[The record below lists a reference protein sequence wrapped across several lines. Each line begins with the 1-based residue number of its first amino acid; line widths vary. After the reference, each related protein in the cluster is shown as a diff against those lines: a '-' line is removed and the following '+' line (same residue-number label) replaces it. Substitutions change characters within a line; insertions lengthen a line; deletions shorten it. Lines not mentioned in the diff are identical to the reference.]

1 MLVSEIKGN
10 IHESPLP
17 PGMHVETVMLA
28 QDQLVKRVQR
38 VRTDHGREVGIRLPA
53 GAADLKDVDILH
65 MDEGNA
71 IVVRVE
77 PTDVIVIKPRSVLE
91 MGIVA
96 HSLGNRHLPA
106 QFFGADSEYGADVM
120 VVQYDHTVEQ
130 YLESVG
136 APYERQQRVMPT
148 PFRHVE
154 HTH

>member
-28 QDQLVKRVQR
+28 QEQLVKRVQR

-53 GAADLKDVDILH
+53 GAADLKDGDILH

-77 PTDVIVIKPRSVLE
+77 ATDVIVIKPRSVLE

-106 QFFGADSEYGADVM
+106 QFFGKDSEYGADVM

-136 APYERQQRVMPT
+136 APYERQQRVMST

>member
-53 GAADLKDVDILH
+53 GATDLKDGDILH

-77 PTDVIVIKPRSVLE
+77 PTDVIVIKPRTILE